1 MLSYIFTLLMPF
13 YIIFAIIFILGVASK
28 TKSVKATLFNLFIVI
43 LIPAHD
49 MIPTNI
55 LAWYHCK
62 FDASPQTFVKKKV
75 EYPISIYWTSS
86 ITSGFS
92 ENGRKLMIINYLDGV
107 HLKTMALNGDDGKV
121 YVYTRDVPKGLYESL
136 SLQLLQEENRLN
148 KLEKE
153 LSKHELSKEPKHLW
167 IGVRDARLEA
177 MKKVDVLR
185 YQVRALVDSYPADE
199 KVYTKE
205 TMPKMNYTV
214 TFNEVKLPTLS
225 SKFLYSDETKVIENN
240 TSEIVAYNRR
250 YMRFFYHAAADIE
263 VGNRPYYPE
272 PMCGYKFTRNF
283 DEMVFPS
290 LKYLYFGEVSGS
302 AYRENQNK
310 HTTGAK

>member
-13 YIIFAIIFILGVASK
+13 YIIFSIIFILGVASK

-62 FDASPQTFVKKKV
+62 FDAAPQTFVKKRV
-75 EYPISIYWTSS
+75 EYPMSIYWENNVY
-86 ITSGFS
+86 SGFNA
-92 ENGRKLMIINYLDGV
+92 EERKLMITNYLDGI

-121 YVYTRDVPKGLYESL
+121 YVYHLDRPVWDEI
-136 SLQLLQEENRLN
+136 N
-148 KLEKE
+148 KEFQAEKTLEK
-153 LSKHELSKEPKHLW
+153 
-167 IGVRDARLEA
+167 ARNEY
-177 MKKVDVLR
+177 VDFVV
-185 YQVRALVDSYPADE
+185 QSE
-199 KVYTKE
+199 KVYAKG

-240 TSEIVAYNRR
+240 TSEIVAYNKR

-263 VGNRPYYPE
+263 VGNRYYYPE
-272 PMCGYKFTRNF
+272 PMCGEDTQYFFVK
-283 DEMVFPS
+283 VFQ
-290 LKYLYFGEVSGS
+290 KIYM
-302 AYRENQNK
+302 N
-310 HTTGAK
+310 TGAIAESFNSKLYRKN